1 MPGLKRCLALVE
13 EDKKVISPPASRVPY
28 YPLVVDHARG
38 GCTVV
43 DADGNEYLDF
53 LASAAAL
60 NTGHAHPKSWTLSSV
75 KQPSLF
81 TTPPQPTCIMNRWYG

>member
-1 MPGLKRCLALVE
+1 MKDLQHCLSWVE
-13 EDKKVISPPASRVPY
+13 EDKKVISPASRVPY
-28 YPLVVDHARG
+28 YPLVVDHAK

-60 NTGHAHPKSWTLSSV
+60 NTGHCHPKV
-75 KQPSLF
+75 VAAIKQ
-81 TTPPQPTCIMNRWYG
+81 QADK